1 MGGRWV
7 NADGRVF
14 ISYAHRDD
22 AAWTGQLAA
31 DLEADDLAVFLDQW
45 DIAPGEDFV
54 HRLNQGLESA
64 TAGLIVFGRST
75 GDSSWVHAEI
85 AALVDLER
93 RGQIIL
99 IPVLRGDVP
108 LPPLLTKY
116 SPADFRSWQARSEY
130 QSCLAQ
136 LKERLRGKR
145 PARIATSHPV
155 GDSAV
160 TFAADLERRP
170 EGPRRVTLIIGPGH
184 VSARSWY
191 GEVRVRHDGL
201 DHQIRQR
208 LWIADRE
215 RHKTAAGDRSTSN
228 GRLGL
233 QAAYLQ
239 LGQAL
244 GNQFLTG
251 AVAALLEAE
260 MADADL
266 QNAALQVALEVTGEQ
281 GLQDLPWETMCL
293 PGRDE
298 PLILHPRT
306 HLYHFVPGL
315 GSTPA
320 MSIPG
325 PLRILAVIAS
335 PESGAGEL
343 LDYEAE
349 LDGLLQAVDPA
360 RQQRAQVRVLDWGS
374 AAAIHAAL
382 NEDRYH
388 ILHISCQVS
397 EDKVILETEDG
408 LPDPVDALRF
418 ASDVLVPDRGV
429 PLIVLGGCASP
440 SGRGT
445 GPAGGTLP
453 RVAGG
458 LLAHGVPA
466 VMTIAS
472 DGDDHDTIR
481 LATSFYRSLASRQNA
496 PDPLAALSE
505 ARRELHRTTAA
516 SPDGAEPDLAGWWL
530 PSLHL
535 RTQPDP
541 LFDRSAETGLSGP
554 AVPPGPRGAPDTE
567 NFVGRR
573 SDLRE
578 LLRVLR
584 GHEPAAIIYGI
595 GGMGKT
601 SLADQLVRL
610 LKDEN
615 DLVLS
620 IRGPARPADILQR
633 LGNELW
639 MVCLSRQL
647 DDSHRL
653 SRVAH
658 ELDKPQR
665 DWGDQLTLV
674 ERLVLPSVRVLLVLD
689 EAEQNMRDP
698 DQGRVTRAVPS
709 ELTDPELAAFIDRW
723 TSLSPNARL
732 LVTSRYPIRLAS
744 RVLDRI
750 TPHHLGPLSRAETRK
765 LMWRLPGLDALGPAD
780 RDRAYADV
788 GGHPRAL
795 EYVDS
800 LLRGR
805 KGFAEVATQME
816 GALRARGIADPSAW
830 LARQPRDLDQALAEM
845 VTLIVDDVLVDR
857 LLMRLQSFPLALRLF
872 VAASVFRVPVAVPG
886 LNWAVAES
894 PEPALDPA
902 REARITGAYEQLAA
916 AQRAG
921 TGWVLKDLGLPQ
933 AQLSQLE
940 RDMAPRGRPAE
951 RAGLP
956 RAIETLLDMSLL
968 AEVRETQPDET
979 NYLVHRWTAA
989 GLRYLVEAG
998 LAGLVEADDLIV
1010 AHQRAAAYYEW
1021 RADIWPDAVD
1031 DLLEARH
1038 HRQEAGERQAAA
1050 AVTVRAAAILFRQG
1064 AFSLLR
1070 RLATESRP
1078 DVASQADRTEAELL
1092 YWQSRA
1098 AQAQGELTA
1107 AEQLAREALGRAEE
1121 LGDLRWTAICHERLA
1136 SIAAELSQHETAWAA
1151 YQTALNMAHEKRDA
1165 VIVARCYQGFGAVAM
1180 AQGNDEE
1187 AERWNLGALNLCSPV
1202 RIFVQ
1207 EMIITGAR
1215 QLRDLARARGDAPNT
1230 ERLALDCSERQAE
1243 YHDLE
1248 QVAGRSQLQ
1257 IGELSLRRNDVDSAR
1272 TAFEAAQKIAGRSR
1286 DWVMV
1291 KDCHLQL
1298 GRTWQRQGMLSRARD
1313 SYQRYIN
1320 AADDMGDRPGIVDCY
1335 HQMGEL
1341 DAAVGDH
1348 RGALVWH
1355 QRALELA
1362 EQLGQSRLRAE
1373 AHRQLGR
1380 THLALGDVEAARD
1393 AFRQSQQIGEDTR
1406 NSQVIL
1412 SSKLG
1417 LAEAELDA
1425 GQLAAAEQIYR
1436 ECRTMAREAHD
1447 QADLIKGQMGLAT
1460 IARRRG
1466 DYDDAAHL
1474 FSRAREIAAKMGNQ
1488 AAELDCLLELGITA
1502 QEGPARTAAA
1512 DYYQRALDLAE
1523 NLRDSLKAADLCRR
1537 LGNLYPDFDTRMDWY
1552 RRAAETYETIGHRFA
1567 ATGTWLQIGQVA
1579 AHYDL
1584 DEAARCCR
1592 RALDLTGEGEVSP
1605 LTVRIHLELAQCAR
1619 KAGDHRSAWRA
1630 WQNAAKH
1637 ADVLQSDDLTAVT
1650 AGEGGL
1656 ISQLTGDPARARDL
1670 HWQALNLADRLGDTD
1685 TVIASCRDLGRLAR
1699 WQGGKD
1705 HESPEYWYRR
1715 ALTLAERQ
1723 GDTEAM
1729 TACAQQLVLAAARVG
1744 DSGRVTELLG
1754 ENPLLIGRLNPGW
1767 RVDPGLA
1774 RYWGRLGTNL
1784 TRGGRPDEGLGF
1796 TAASMLAWLEI
1807 DFQQAEGQKEWL
1819 RRQRAELGGARFAEH
1834 LAEYLD
1840 ASLVAAVLDVVA
1852 GEQADSGVAEGA
1864 GPARSAP
1871 VHAQGDSDQDAED
1884 DQ

>member
-1 MGGRWV
+1 M
-7 NADGRVF
+7 NTDGRVF

-22 AAWTGQLAA
+22 AAWTAQLAA
-31 DLEADDLAVFLDQW
+31 NLEADGLAVFLDRW

-85 AALVDLER
+85 AALVDLEL

-99 IPVLRGDVP
+99 IPVIRGDVP
-108 LPPLLTKY
+108 LPPVLIKY
-116 SPADFRSWQARSEY
+116 SPADFRSCQSTSEY
-130 QSCLAQ
+130 QSCLDQ
-136 LKERLRGKR
+136 LKERLHGKR
-145 PARIATSHPV
+145 PARTPASHPA
-155 GDSAV
+155 GDSAI
-160 TFAADLERRP
+160 TFAEDLERRP
-170 EGPRRVTLIIGPGH
+170 EGPRRITLAIGPEQ
-184 VSARSWY
+184 VSVRSWY
-191 GEVRVRHDGL
+191 GEVRVTHDGL

-208 LWIADRE
+208 LWMAERE
-215 RHKTAAGDRSTSN
+215 RHKTATGDRSTSN

-233 QAAYLQ
+233 QAAYLR

-251 AVAALLEAE
+251 VVGELLKAE
-260 MADADL
+260 LADADR
-266 QNAALQVALEVTGEQ
+266 QNAALQVRLEVTEEQ
-281 GLQDLPWETMCL
+281 GLWDLPWETMCL

-298 PLILHPRT
+298 PLILHSRT

-315 GSTPA
+315 GATTAISL
-320 MSIPG
+320 PG

-349 LDGLLQAVDPA
+349 LDRLLQAVDPA
-360 RQQRAQVRVLDWGS
+360 RQERAHVRVLDWGS
-374 AAAIHAAL
+374 AAAIHAGL
-382 NEDRYH
+382 NKDRYH

-397 EDKVILETEDG
+397 DQKVILETEDG

-418 ASDVLVPDRGV
+418 ASDVLIPDRGV

-440 SGRGT
+440 PRRGAD
-445 GPAGGTLP
+445 PAGGALSSLA
-453 RVAGG
+453 RG

-466 VMTIAS
+466 VMTMAS
-472 DGDDHDTIR
+472 DADDGDTIR
-481 LATSFYRSLASRQNA
+481 LAGSFYRSLASRQNA

-505 ARRELHRTTAA
+505 ARRDLHRITIAA
-516 SPDGAEPDLAGWWL
+516 SPDDAEPDQAGWWL
-530 PSLHL
+530 PSLYL
-535 RTQPDP
+535 RTQPGP
-541 LFDRSAETGLSGP
+541 LFDQSAATEVSSLAT
-554 AVPPGPRGAPDTE
+554 PPRPRVGPDTE

-573 SDLRE
+573 SDLRK

-601 SLADQLVRL
+601 SLANQLVKAL
-610 LKDEN
+610 GDEN

-620 IRGPARPADILQR
+620 IRGQTTPTEILPR
-633 LGNELW
+633 LGRKLRA
-639 MVCLSRQL
+639 VCLTRRL
-647 DDSHRL
+647 DDSHPL
-653 SRVAH
+653 SRVAR
-658 ELDKPQR
+658 ELREPQR
-665 DWGDQLTLV
+665 DWDDQLELV
-674 ERLVLPSVRVLLVLD
+674 EELVLPSVRVLLVLD

-698 DQGRVTRAVPS
+698 EPGGATRATTPS

-723 TSLSPNARL
+723 TSLSPHARL
-732 LVTSRYPIRLAS
+732 LVTSRYPIKLAS

-765 LMWRLPGLDALGPAD
+765 LMWRLPGLDALEPAD

-805 KGFAEVATQME
+805 KARFIDVATRME
-816 GALRARGIADPSAW
+816 DALRARGIADPSAW

-845 VTLIVDDVLVDR
+845 VTLVVDDVLVDR

-872 VAASVFRVPVAVPG
+872 VAASVFRAPVAAAG

-894 PEPALDPA
+894 LEPAPDPA
-902 REARITGAYEQLAA
+902 REARIASAYEQLAA
-916 AQRAG
+916 AQRSG
-921 TGWVLKDLGLPQ
+921 EGVTLRDLRLPQ
-933 AQLSQLE
+933 AHLSQLE

-951 RAGLP
+951 RPGLP

-968 AEVRETQPDET
+968 ADVQETQQDET

-989 GLRYLVEAG
+989 GLRYLIEAG

-1038 HRQEAGERQAAA
+1038 HLQEAGERQAAA
-1050 AVTVRAAAILFRQG
+1050 AVTVRAAAILFRRG

-1098 AQAQGELTA
+1098 AQAQGELA
-1107 AEQLAREALGRAEE
+1107 AAAQLAQAALDRAEE
-1121 LGDLRWTAICHERLA
+1121 LGDVRWTAVCYERLA
-1136 SIAAELSQHETAWAA
+1136 SIAAEHSEYETAWAA
-1151 YQTALNMAHEKRDA
+1151 YQTALDLARERRDT
-1165 VIVARCYQGFGAVAM
+1165 VIEARCYQGFGAVAM

-1187 AERWNLGALNLCSPV
+1187 AERWSQGALNYCSPV
-1202 RIFVQ
+1202 RILIQ
-1207 EMIITGAR
+1207 EMIITGVR
-1215 QLRDLARARGDAPNT
+1215 QLRDLARARGDSPNT

-1248 QVAGRSQLQ
+1248 QIAGQTQLQ
-1257 IGELSLRRNDVDSAR
+1257 IGKLSLRRNDLESAR

-1298 GRTWQRQGMLSRARD
+1298 GRTWQRQGMLSRARA

-1320 AADDMGDRPGIVDCY
+1320 AADDMGDRPGTVDCY

-1348 RGALVWH
+1348 HGAITWH
-1355 QRALELA
+1355 RRALELA
-1362 EQLGQSRLRAE
+1362 EQLGQPRLRAE

-1380 THLALGDVEAARD
+1380 THLALDDTDAARE
-1393 AFRQSQQIGEDTR
+1393 AFRESQRIGEETR
-1406 NSQVIL
+1406 DPQVIL

-1417 LAEAELDA
+1417 LAQAELHA

-1447 QADLIKGQMGLAT
+1447 QADMIKGLMGLAT
-1460 IARRRG
+1460 IARLRG
-1466 DYDDAAHL
+1466 DYDDAAPL
-1474 FSRAREIAAKMGNQ
+1474 FKQAQEIAAKMGNQ

-1502 QEGPARTAAA
+1502 QEGPARPDAAG
-1512 DYYQRALDLAE
+1512 YYQQALDLAE

-1537 LGNLYPDFDTRMDWY
+1537 LGNLHTEFETRMGWY
-1552 RRAAETYETIGHRFA
+1552 RRAAETYEMVGHRVA
-1567 ATGTWLQIGQVA
+1567 AIDTWLQIGQVA
-1579 AHYDL
+1579 AYYDL

-1592 RALDLTGEGEVSP
+1592 RALHLTGDGEASP
-1605 LTVRIHLELAQCAR
+1605 LTVAIHLELAQCAR
-1619 KAGDHRSAWRA
+1619 KVGDHRSAWQA
-1630 WQNAAKH
+1630 WQNAAQH
-1637 ADVLQSDDLTAVT
+1637 AAVMQRDNLTAVT
-1650 AGEGGL
+1650 AAEGGL
-1656 ISQLTGDPARARDL
+1656 ISQLTGEPGRAREL

-1723 GDTEAM
+1723 GDGEAVM
-1729 TACAQQLVLAAARVG
+1729 ACAQQLVLAAARMG
-1744 DSGRVTELLG
+1744 DAARVTELLAQ
-1754 ENPLLIGRLNPGW
+1754 NPLLIGRMNTGR

-1774 RYWGRLGTNL
+1774 RHRGRLGTNL
-1784 TRGGRPDEGLGF
+1784 TRGGRPDEALGF

-1807 DFQQAEGQKEWL
+1807 DFQQAEEQKEWL
-1819 RRQRAELGGARFAEH
+1819 RRQRAELGGERFAEL

-1852 GEQADSGVAEGA
+1852 DE
-1864 GPARSAP
+1864 
-1871 VHAQGDSDQDAED
+1871 
-1884 DQ
+1884 

>member
-1 MGGRWV
+1 VR
-7 NADGRVF
+7 
-14 ISYAHRDD
+14 
-22 AAWTGQLAA
+22 
-31 DLEADDLAVFLDQW
+31 
-45 DIAPGEDFV
+45 
-54 HRLNQGLESA
+54 
-64 TAGLIVFGRST
+64 
-75 GDSSWVHAEI
+75 AEI
-85 AALVDLER
+85 AALVGLER

-99 IPVLRGDVP
+99 IPVIRGDVP
-108 LPPLLTKY
+108 LPSLLIRY
-116 SPADFRSWQARSEY
+116 SPADFRSCQSRSEY

-136 LKERLRGKR
+136 LEERLRGQR
-145 PARIATSHPV
+145 PARTATSHPAS
-155 GDSAV
+155 DSAI
-160 TFAADLERRP
+160 TFAADLEQRP
-170 EGPRRVTLIIGPGH
+170 EGPRRVTLAIGPDQ
-184 VSARSWY
+184 VRVRSWY
-191 GEVRVRHDGL
+191 DEVTVAHDGP

-208 LWIADRE
+208 LWMAERE
-215 RHKTAAGDRSTSN
+215 RHKTAASDQSTPG

-233 QAAYLQ
+233 QAAYLR

-251 AVAALLEAE
+251 AVGELLEAE
-260 MADADL
+260 LADADR
-266 QNAALQVALEVTGEQ
+266 QNAALQVALEVTGKQ
-281 GLQDLPWETMCL
+281 GLRDLPWETMCL

-298 PLILHPRT
+298 PLILHSRT

-349 LDGLLQAVDPA
+349 LDRLLQAVDPA
-360 RQQRAQVRVLDWGS
+360 RQERAQVRVLDWGS
-374 AAAIHAAL
+374 ATAIRTAL

-397 EDKVILETEDG
+397 EEKVILETEDG

-418 ASDVLVPDRGV
+418 ASDVLVPDQGV

-440 SGRGT
+440 PRRSAD
-445 GPAGGTLP
+445 PAGRALP
-453 RVAGG
+453 RLARG
-458 LLAHGVPA
+458 LLTHGVPA
-466 VMTIAS
+466 VMTMAS
-472 DGDDHDTIR
+472 DGDDRDTIR
-481 LATSFYRSLASRQNA
+481 LASFFYRSLASRQNA

-505 ARRELHRTTAA
+505 ARRELHRTTTAA
-516 SPDGAEPDLAGWWL
+516 SPDDTGPDLAGWWL
-530 PSLHL
+530 PSLYL
-535 RTQPDP
+535 RTQPGP
-541 LFDRSAETGLSGP
+541 LFDRSAATGVSGLATAPPRPRADP
-554 AVPPGPRGAPDTE
+554 ATE

-573 SDLRE
+573 GDLRK

-584 GHEPAAIIYGI
+584 GYEPAAIVYGI

-601 SLADQLVRL
+601 SLANRLVKAL
-610 LKDEN
+610 EDEN

-620 IRGPARPADILQR
+620 IRGQTTPTDILRR
-633 LGNELW
+633 LGQKLRV
-639 MVCLSRQL
+639 VCLSRRL
-647 DDSHRL
+647 DDSDPL
-653 SRVAH
+653 SRVARELH
-658 ELDKPQR
+658 EPQR
-665 DWGDQLTLV
+665 DWDDQLALV
-674 ERLVLPSVRVLLVLD
+674 EELVLPSVRVLLVLD

-698 DQGRVTRAVPS
+698 EQGGATRATPS

-723 TSLSPNARL
+723 TSLSQHARL
-732 LVTSRYPIRLAS
+732 LVTSRYPITLAS

-765 LMWRLPGLDALGPAD
+765 LMWRLPGLDALEPAD

-805 KGFAEVATQME
+805 KARFADVATRME
-816 GALRARGIADPSAW
+816 DALRARGIADPSAW
-830 LARQPRDLDQALAEM
+830 LARKPRDLDQALAEM
-845 VTLIVDDVLVDR
+845 VTLVVDDVLVDR

-872 VAASVFRVPVAVPG
+872 VAASVFRVPVAVVG

-894 PEPALDPA
+894 LEPAPDPA
-902 REARITGAYEQLAA
+902 REARIASAYEQLAA
-916 AQRAG
+916 ARQSGA
-921 TGWVLKDLGLPQ
+921 GWVLKDLRLPQ

-956 RAIETLLDMSLL
+956 HAIETLLDMSLL
-968 AEVRETQPDET
+968 AEVQETQQAET
-979 NYLVHRWTAA
+979 TYLVHRWTAA
-989 GLRYLVEAG
+989 GLRYLIEAG

-1021 RADIWPDAVD
+1021 RADMWPDAVD

-1038 HRQEAGERQAAA
+1038 HWQEAGERQAAG
-1050 AVTVRAAAILFRQG
+1050 AVTVRAAAILFRRG
-1064 AFSLLR
+1064 AFSLLW

-1078 DVASQADRTEAELL
+1078 DVAGQGDRTEAELL

-1107 AEQLAREALGRAEE
+1107 AEQVAREALGLMEK
-1121 LGDLRWTAICHERLA
+1121 LGDVRWTAVCHERLA
-1136 SIAAELSQHETAWAA
+1136 SIAAERSEYETAWAA
-1151 YQTALNMAHEKRDA
+1151 YQTALDLARERRDA
-1165 VIVARCYQGFGAVAM
+1165 VVEARCYHGFGAVAM
-1180 AQGNDEE
+1180 ARGNDEE
-1187 AERWNLGALNLCSPV
+1187 AERWSRGALNHCSPM

-1207 EMIITGAR
+1207 EMIIAGAR
-1215 QLRDLARARGDAPNT
+1215 QLRDLARARGDAPST

-1248 QVAGRSQLQ
+1248 QIAGRSQLQ
-1257 IGELSLRRNDVDSAR
+1257 IGELSLRRNDLESAT

-1298 GRTWQRQGMLSRARD
+1298 GRTWHRQGMLSRARA
-1313 SYQRYIN
+1313 SYLRYIN
-1320 AADDMGDRPGIVDCY
+1320 AADVMGDRPGTVDCY

-1348 RGALVWH
+1348 HGALSWH

-1362 EQLGQSRLRAE
+1362 EQLGQPRLRAE

-1380 THLALGDVEAARD
+1380 THLALGDTDAARD
-1393 AFRQSQQIGEDTR
+1393 AFRQSQWIGEETR
-1406 NSQVIL
+1406 DSQVIL

-1417 LAEAELDA
+1417 LAQVELHI
-1425 GQLAAAEQIYR
+1425 GQLVAAEQIYR

-1447 QADLIKGQMGLAT
+1447 QADMIKGLMGLAT

-1474 FSRAREIAAKMGNQ
+1474 FSQARETAAKVGNQ

-1502 QEGPARTAAA
+1502 QEGPARTGAAG
-1512 DYYQRALDLAE
+1512 YYQQALDLAE

-1537 LGNLYPDFDTRMDWY
+1537 LGNLYADFDTRMDWY
-1552 RRAAETYETIGHRFA
+1552 RRAAETYETVGHRFA

-1592 RALDLTGEGEVSP
+1592 RALDLAGDEVSP
-1605 LTVRIHLELAQCAR
+1605 LTVAIHLELARCAR
-1619 KAGDHRSAWRA
+1619 KAGEHRAAWRA
-1630 WQNAAKH
+1630 WQNAAQH
-1637 ADVLQSDDLTAVT
+1637 AEVMQRDDLTAAT

-1656 ISQLTGDPARARDL
+1656 ISQLTGDPGRAREL

-1705 HESPEYWYRR
+1705 YESPEYWYRR
-1715 ALTLAERQ
+1715 ALNLAERQ
-1723 GDTEAM
+1723 GDSEAVA
-1729 TACAQQLVLAAARVG
+1729 ACAQQLVLAAARMG
-1744 DSGRVTELLG
+1744 DAARVTELLAA
-1754 ENPLLIGRLNPGW
+1754 NPLLIGRLNTGL
-1767 RVDPGLA
+1767 RVDSGLA

-1784 TRGGRPDEGLGF
+1784 TRGGRPDEALGF

-1807 DFQQAEGQKEWL
+1807 DFQQAAGQKEWL
-1819 RRQRAELGGARFAEH
+1819 RRQRAELGGERFAE
-1834 LAEYLD
+1834 LLTEYLD

-1852 GEQADSGVAEGA
+1852 NEQADRSVAEGA

-1871 VHAQGDSDQDAED
+1871 VHAQGDGGQDAQH